1 MIKKLIKK
9 LFNKKS
15 PAKIGGHDLDDKGT
29 PKEEKPIIWMTPTTS
44 ANSTPKDIK
53 ITPADSKD
61 IAPKAKTAAPA
72 RKPGR
77 PKGQTSKGHSTGK
90 PTKKVAPKNNPN
102 KK

>member
-29 PKEEKPIIWMTPTTS
+29 PKEEKSIIWMTPTTS

-53 ITPADSKD
+53 ITPANPKD
-61 IAPKAKTAAPA
+61 VTPKANTAAPA

-77 PKGQTSKGHSTGK
+77 PKGQVSKNHGGTK
-90 PTKKVAPKNNPN
+90 PTKKVAPKSNPN